1 MKLIIPMAGRGTRVR
16 PHSHVTPKPLLSV
29 RGKTLVER
37 IVDTFVRVLPTPP
50 DAGVFVLGPDFG
62 ENVRNQLR
70 AICKKRNMKAHFCVQ
85 SKPLG
90 TAHAVYAAKD
100 HLNGEGIVVF
110 ADTLFDMEDKVKLD
124 GADVVAWVKFVE
136 DPSRFGV
143 AVREGD
149 RIVAFV
155 EKPQDL
161 ISNEALIGI
170 YYIKE
175 LENLRRE
182 IDLMI
187 KEDRKGPTGEYYL
200 TDAFDQMLKAQLIFK
215 TASVSEWLD
224 CGTIKAL
231 METTKIILSKE
242 VSDLRQGMVQNS
254 LVKDP
259 VYIGPGAKVIN
270 AVIGPY
276 VSIEEGAEVNGAIV
290 RDSIIFANAK
300 VENAILANSMIGQ
313 YAQVKENPRMIN
325 VGDHAILG
333 YEDQQNG

>member
-37 IVDTFVRVLPTPP
+37 IVDTFVRILPVPP
-50 DAGVFVLGPDFG
+50 DEGVFILGPDFG
-62 ENVRNQLR
+62 ENVRNQLN
-70 AICKKRNMKAHFCVQ
+70 AICKKRQMKAQFCVQ
-85 SKPLG
+85 AKPLG

-100 HLNGEGIVVF
+100 HLEGEGIVVF
-110 ADTLFDMEDKVKLD
+110 ADTLFDMEHKVKLE

-143 AVREGD
+143 AVREGE
-149 RIVAFV
+149 RIVALV
-155 EKPQDL
+155 EKPKNL

-175 LENLRRE
+175 LKKLKNV
-182 IDLMI
+182 IDRMI
-187 KEDRKGPTGEYYL
+187 KNDMKGPTGEYYL
-200 TDAFDQMLKAQLIFK
+200 TDAFDQMLKENLIFK

-224 CGTIKAL
+224 CGTIQAL
-231 METTKIILSKE
+231 MDTTKIILSKE
-242 VSDLRQGMVQNS
+242 VSDLKQGTIHNS
-254 LVKDP
+254 LNKDP
-259 VYIGPGAKVIN
+259 VYIGPGAKVSN

-276 VSIEEGAEVNGAIV
+276 VSIEEGAEVNGSIV
-290 RDSIIFANAK
+290 RDSIIFANAS
-300 VENAILANSMIGQ
+300 VENAILAISMIGQ
-313 YAQVKENPRMIN
+313 FAQVNENPRMIN

-333 YEDQQNG
+333 YEE

>member
-37 IVDTFVRVLPTPP
+37 IVDTFARILPTPA
-50 DAGVFVLGPDFG
+50 DTGVFILGPDFG
-62 ENVRNQLR
+62 ENVRKQLT
-70 AICKKRNMKAHFCVQ
+70 AICKKRNMQAEFCVQ
-85 SKPLG
+85 EKPLG
-90 TAHAVYAAKD
+90 TAHAVYAAKE
-100 HLNGEGIVVF
+100 HLHGEGIVVF
-110 ADTLFDMEDKVKLD
+110 ADTLFDMEGTVTLE

-155 EKPQDL
+155 EKPTDL

-175 LENLRRE
+175 LENLGRE
-182 IDLMI
+182 IDIMI
-187 KEDRKGPTGEYYL
+187 KNDQKGPTGEFYL
-200 TDAFDQMLKAQLIFK
+200 TDAFHRMLQAQLVFK
-215 TASVSEWLD
+215 TASVSQWLD

-231 METTKIILSKE
+231 METTKTILSKE
-242 VSDLRQGMVQNS
+242 VSDTKLGEVHNS
-254 LVKDP
+254 LIKNP
-259 VYIGPGAKVIN
+259 VYIGPGAKVSN

-276 VSIEEGAEVNGAIV
+276 VSIEEGAEVNGSIV
-290 RDSIIFANAK
+290 RDSIIFANAH
-300 VENAILANSMIGQ
+300 VENAVLANSMIGQ
-313 YAQVKENPRMIN
+313 NAQVRDKPRMIN

-333 YEDQQNG
+333 YEE

>member
-1 MKLIIPMAGRGTRVR
+1 M
-16 PHSHVTPKPLLSV
+16 
-29 RGKTLVER
+29 ER
-37 IVDTFVRVLPTPP
+37 IVDTFVRVLPSPP
-50 DAGVFVLGPDFG
+50 DEGVFVLGPDFG
-62 ENVRNQLR
+62 ENVRDQLQ
-70 AICKKRNMKAHFCVQ
+70 AICKKRDMKAHFCVQ

-90 TAHAVYAAKD
+90 TAHAVYAAKE
-100 HLNGEGIVVF
+100 HLHGEGIVVF
-110 ADTLFDMEDKVKLD
+110 ADTLFDMESKVNLKD
-124 GADVVAWVKFVE
+124 ADVVAWVKFVQ

-149 RIVAFV
+149 RIVSFV
-155 EKPQDL
+155 EKPKTM

-175 LENLRRE
+175 LGNLRKE

-200 TDAFDQMLKAQLIFK
+200 TDAFDQMLKADLLFK

-242 VSDLRQGMVQNS
+242 VSDMRLGEVHNS
-254 LVKDP
+254 LIKNP
-259 VYIGPGAKVIN
+259 VYIGPGARVSN

-276 VSIEEGAEVNGAIV
+276 VSIEEGAEVTGSIV
-290 RDSIIFANAK
+290 RDSVIFANAR
-300 VENAILANSMIGQ
+300 VEDAILANSMIGQ
-313 YAQVKENPRMIN
+313 YAQVREMPRKIN

-333 YEDQQNG
+333 YDE

>member
-1 MKLIIPMAGRGTRVR
+1 MAGRGTRVR

-50 DAGVFVLGPDFG
+50 DEGVFVLGPDFG
-62 ENVRNQLR
+62 DNVRDQLQ
-70 AICKKRNMKAHFCVQ
+70 AICEKRGMKASFCVQ

-90 TAHAVYAAKD
+90 TAHAVYAAKEF
-100 HLNGEGIVVF
+100 LSGEGIVVF
-110 ADTLFDMEDKVKLD
+110 ADTLFDMEGTVNLED
-124 GADVVAWVKFVE
+124 ADVVAWVKFVP

-143 AVREGD
+143 AVREGE
-149 RIVAFV
+149 RIVSFV
-155 EKPQDL
+155 EKPTDM

-175 LENLRRE
+175 LGNLLKE

-187 KEDRKGPTGEYYL
+187 KEDRRGPTGEYYL
-200 TDAFDQMLKAQLIFK
+200 TDAFDQMLKANLLFK

-242 VSDLRQGMVQNS
+242 VSDTKLGEVHNS
-254 LVKDP
+254 LIKNP
-259 VYIGPGAKVIN
+259 VYIGPGAKVTN
-270 AVIGPY
+270 SVIGPY
-276 VSIEEGAEVNGAIV
+276 VSIEEGAEVNGTIM
-290 RDSIIFANAK
+290 RDSVVFANAC

-313 YAQVKENPRMIN
+313 YAQVREMPHMVN

-333 YEDQQNG
+333 YEE